1 MNGLL
6 IQWMLV
12 SVSNREVT
20 LPAPFS
26 NSSSYISIGTI
37 RLTSLSDGR
46 TAYCQIGNISD
57 RTFFVRARMNEASY
71 NDACYCF
78 FIGY

>member
-1 MNGLL
+1 
-6 IQWMLV
+6 MLV

-37 RLTSLSDGR
+37 RLSSLSNDR
-46 TAYCQIGNISD
+46 TAYCQIGNKSD
-57 RTFFVRARMNEASY
+57 RTFIVRARMDNTSY
-71 NDACYCF
+71 EDDCYCF